1 MFGLI
6 PYTHNITRRNDRD
19 FLNPFSDDFM
29 REFFGTIS
37 NVGFRVDV
45 RDEGDHYTMEAE
57 LPGVKKEDVKV
68 SVENGVMT
76 ITATTNTEGQ
86 HNNDNYV
93 YRERR
98 YGSMQRAFSLEGI
111 REDEI
116 AGEYKDGVLTLNLPK
131 LTENVPAKREI
142 TIA

>member
-6 PYTHNITRRNDRD
+6 PYTRNITRRNDRD
-19 FLNPFSDDFM
+19 FMNPFSDDFM
-29 REFFGTIS
+29 RAFFGTDS
-37 NVGFRVDV
+37 NVGFKVDV
-45 RDEGDHYTMEAE
+45 RDEGDHYMMEAE

-76 ITATTNTEGQ
+76 ISATADTEDQ
-86 HNNDNYV
+86 RSNDNYV

-116 AGEYKDGVLTLNLPK
+116 SGEYKDGVLRLNLPK

>member
-6 PYTHNITRRNDRD
+6 PYTRNITRRNDRD
-19 FLNPFSDDFM
+19 FMNPFPDDFM
-29 REFFGTIS
+29 REFFGSGS

-45 RDEGDHYTMEAE
+45 RDEGDRFVLEAE
-57 LPGVKKEDVKV
+57 LPGAKKEDVKV
-68 SVENGVMT
+68 NVENGVMT
-76 ITATTNTEGQ
+76 ISALTNTENQ
-86 HNNDNYV
+86 QSNANYV

-116 AGEYKDGVLTLNLPK
+116 TGEYKDGVLRLNLPK
-131 LTENVPAKREI
+131 LAENVPVKREI
-142 TIA
+142 SIA